1 VLAQSMNTFVDYDH
15 DLSVPSNG
23 PLAFH
28 RRDGEWYLEL
38 SGRPLY
44 DIGYSCGTCQA
55 VFERSGVRD
64 LPLAPPELRDLLE
77 AGLRAA
83 SHEVTSTV
91 GRLLPRGAYKVAL
104 LSVLPVLSI
113 PIRGHLRRPNWSRHS
128 FLKAHLFS
136 RGPDYSWLAGFRT
149 TTARTSYEVI
159 LPLIPRT
166 HIDSSRVRF
175 YSEMIKS
182 GAQPTALALSILDD
196 CNPMGQDFILEG
208 LAHFLIDGHH
218 KMMAASALRK
228 PIHLLSFLAHR
239 EPRESLRSWTAP

>member
-1 VLAQSMNTFVDYDH
+1 MNTFVDYDH
-15 DLSVPSNG
+15 DLSVPQDG

-28 RRDGEWYLEL
+28 RREGEWYLEL

-44 DIGYSCGTCQA
+44 DIGYTCGTCQA

-64 LPLAPPELRDLLE
+64 LPLAPPELRDLFE
-77 AGLRAA
+77 AGLRGPLQQ
-83 SHEVTSTV
+83 VTNTV

-104 LSVLPVLSI
+104 LKVLPVLSI
-113 PIRGHLRRPNWSRHS
+113 PTPRHLHPPNWSRRS

-149 TTARTSYEVI
+149 TTARTCYEVI
-159 LPLIPRT
+159 LPLLPRT
-166 HIDSSRVRF
+166 QIDSSRVRF
-175 YSEMIKS
+175 YSERITS
-182 GAQPTALALSILDD
+182 GARPTALALSILDD

-218 KMMAASALRK
+218 KMMAASTLRK
-228 PIHLLSFLAHR
+228 PITLLSFLAYGQ
-239 EPRESLRSWTAP
+239 PRESLRSWAAP